1 MCVMGPQDDTRDSTE
16 ARHPAPEQAYYAPVG
31 KKSPLAV
38 SVAIRSARLLVESF
52 PGLIEGALECTPDA
66 IAFESPTP
74 IPDYERYPQGRPST
88 CIASVS
94 TAAMPFYTPSKAT
107 FKVAGRDFPRITWW
121 KEPGMRSMYIC
132 LGFVVLTSA
141 TNGYDGSLMNGLQA
155 MESWKT
161 EFNIPS
167 ESARGLLNAIMS
179 VGSIC
184 ALPVVPYTA
193 DILGRRWGIIIGC
206 TIMILGVVLQS
217 IGINLQLLT
226 ASRFFVGFGVA
237 IAHGASPLLV
247 TELVHP
253 QHRAIYTTIY
263 NCTWYF
269 GSIVAAWTA
278 FGTNKMGDDDN
289 WAWRI
294 PTMLQAMPSCLQMIF
309 IWFVPESPRFLI
321 AKGKHEQALKVLADV
336 HARGHQDDELVQLEF
351 AEITETIKLEQ
362 EFESNGWQQL
372 ISTKGN
378 RHRLIILV
386 SLGFFSQW
394 SGNGLVSYYMSDVL
408 ELLGIKD
415 SDKKLQINGIL
426 NIVNF
431 CVALFM
437 CFWID
442 KLGRRPLFLTATSGM
457 LGSFIVWTACAS
469 SVAMTNNYVAAN
481 AEITFIFIFYCFYN
495 MAWSGLLVGY
505 AVEILPYNIRAKGM
519 TVLWFAIDLSLFF
532 NSYVNPIALGALGWK
547 YYIVY
552 DVWLAFE
559 LFIVW
564 LFYIETSNTP
574 LEEIVKHFDG
584 EAALLGGAVATE
596 KGRHLVGQI
605 EGYRRAGGEDGL
617 HGMNHIDV
625 KAPEIMMEE
634 RVAGPK
640 TRN

>member
-1 MCVMGPQDDTRDSTE
+1 
-16 ARHPAPEQAYYAPVG
+16 
-31 KKSPLAV
+31 
-38 SVAIRSARLLVESF
+38 
-52 PGLIEGALECTPDA
+52 
-66 IAFESPTP
+66 
-74 IPDYERYPQGRPST
+74 
-88 CIASVS
+88 
-94 TAAMPFYTPSKAT
+94 MPFYTPSKPT
-107 FKVAGRDFPRITWW
+107 FEVAGREFPRITWW
-121 KEPGMRSMYIC
+121 NEPGMRSLYIC

-161 EFNIPS
+161 EFKSPDPAS
-167 ESARGLLNAIMS
+167 RGLLNAIMS

-217 IGINLQLLT
+217 IGINLKLLT

-247 TELVHP
+247 AELVHP

-269 GSIVAAWTA
+269 GSIVASWTA
-278 FGTNKMGDDDN
+278 FGTNKLGETNN

-294 PTMLQAMPSCLQMIF
+294 PTILQALPSCLQMIF

-336 HARGHQDDELVQLEF
+336 HARGNQDDELVQLEYT
-351 AEITETIKLEQ
+351 EITETIKLEQ
-362 EFESNGWQQL
+362 EFEGNGWQQL

-378 RHRLIILV
+378 RHRLIILI

-394 SGNGLVSYYMSDVL
+394 SGNGLVSYYMTDVL
-408 ELLGIKD
+408 KLIGIED
-415 SDKKLQINGIL
+415 SDKQLEINGIL

-442 KLGRRPLFLTATSGM
+442 KLGRRLLFLTATGGM
-457 LGSFIVWTACAS
+457 LGAFIIWTATAS
-469 SVAMTNNYVAAN
+469 IVARTDKEHPNTMAAN
-481 AEITFIFIFYCFYN
+481 AEIAFIFIFYCFYN

-505 AVEILPYNIRAKGM
+505 AVEILPYSIRAKGM
-519 TVLWFAIDLSLFF
+519 TVMWLAIDLSLFF
-532 NSYVNPIALGALGWK
+532 NSYVNPVALGKLAWK

-559 LFIVW
+559 LFVVW
-564 LFYIETSNTP
+564 MFYIETSNTA
-574 LEEIVKHFDG
+574 LEEIVRHFDG
-584 EAALLGGAVATE
+584 DSALLGGGAATE
-596 KGRHLVGQI
+596 KGRQLVEQI
-605 EGYRRAGGEDGL
+605 EGYSAAGGEEGV
-617 HGMNHIDV
+617 HGTNHIDS
-625 KAPEIMMEE
+625 KAPEVVTDEK
-634 RVAGPK
+634 AL
-640 TRN
+640 N